1 MGVSFST
8 ATLSSLS
15 QGQPGSPGLKG
26 ESGDLG
32 PQVTVPTHLIPKP
45 VPPTPRL
52 YPLTLPLPLPP
63 RAPEDLRAS
72 WAPLARLG
80 EG

>member
-1 MGVSFST
+1 M
-8 ATLSSLS
+8 
-15 QGQPGSPGLKG
+15 KG

-32 PQVTVPTHLIPKP
+32 PQVTASPDLVPAQCPAP
-45 VPPTPRL
+45 NPC
-52 YPLTLPLPLPP
+52 PLTLPLPLPP

-72 WAPLARLG
+72 WALLARRG

>member
-1 MGVSFST
+1 M
-8 ATLSSLS
+8 
-15 QGQPGSPGLKG
+15 KG

-32 PQVTVPTHLIPKP
+32 PQVTASPDLVPSS
-45 VPPTPRL
+45 VMRPPDL
-52 YPLTLPLPLPP
+52 CPLTLPLFLPP

-72 WAPLARLG
+72 WALLARRG